1 MAFTRR
7 SSILRRL
14 LWVTLLIVGIAL
26 MLSFP
31 TQSQSASPQG
41 PIYLLTL
48 KASINPVTKDYLVH
62 NIERAQREGASLVL
76 IQLDTP
82 GGLVSSTKD
91 IVDAILNSKVPI
103 VVWVGPAGA
112 WAASAGT
119 FITMSAHV
127 AAMARGATIGAAH
140 PVNIDGSAP
149 QEQPSPEEQ
158 QDQSPEGQQKSPS
171 GDAVSEKVTNFTA
184 EWAREIAKVRGRDA
198 DWAEAAVR
206 SSVTAGWE
214 EALNRKIVD
223 LVADSVEELLAK
235 LNGYSLPDGR
245 MLTTERVPLKNLPMS
260 WREQLLNYLA
270 DPNLVYILLLI
281 GIYGLIYE
289 FLSPTIGLGFIIGG
303 ISLLLAFLGLQ
314 VLPINLV
321 GLALILFGVL
331 LMVLDIFT
339 PTHGIL
345 TTGGVVALL
354 VGSFTLFEI
363 PEPSL
368 QLSMW
373 NVLVTVGVVTG
384 LFVFI
389 LSKGLLIQRRVP
401 VTGFEGMVGA
411 TGVVKEELQPR
422 GRVLVKGEYWWAS
435 SADGQPIRTGEEV
448 IVERIEH
455 GRLLVRRRS

>member
-1 MAFTRR
+1 MALARQG
-7 SSILRRL
+7 SIQKTLRRISL
-14 LWVTLLIVGIAL
+14 FFFAAGIAL
-26 MLSFP
+26 FSVNVLS
-31 TQSQSASPQG
+31 QSQSTASQG

-62 NIERAQREGASLVL
+62 NIERAEREGASLVL

-91 IVDAILNSKVPI
+91 IVDTILNSKVPI

-119 FITMSAHV
+119 FITMSANV
-127 AAMARGATIGAAH
+127 AAMAHGATIGAAH
-140 PVNIDGSAP
+140 PVNIGGSAP
-149 QEQPSPEEQ
+149 AP
-158 QDQSPEGQQKSPS
+158 QDEKTNQS
-171 GDAVSEKVTNFTA
+171 GDAVTEKVTNFTA
-184 EWAREIAKVRGRDA
+184 EWAREIAKVRGRDP

-206 SSVTAGWE
+206 SSVTAGAE
-214 EALNRKIVD
+214 EALSKKIIN
-223 LVADSVEELLAK
+223 LIADSMEELLTK
-235 LNGYSLPDGR
+235 LNGYSLSDGR
-245 MLTTERVPLKNLPMS
+245 TLTTEKAPVKSLPMS

-289 FLSPTIGLGFIIGG
+289 FLSPTIGLGFIVGG

-314 VLPINLV
+314 ILPINLV
-321 GLALILFGVL
+321 GLALIFFGVL

-345 TTGGVVALL
+345 TTGGVLALL

-363 PEPSL
+363 PDTSL

-373 NVLVTVGVVTG
+373 NVLVTVGVITA
-384 LFVFI
+384 LFVFVI
-389 LSKGLLIQRRVP
+389 SQGLLAQRRVP
-401 VTGFEGMVGA
+401 VTGAEGMVGA
-411 TGVVKEELQPR
+411 TAIAKEELSPR
-422 GRVLVKGEYWWAS
+422 GRVLVKGEYWWATS
-435 SADGQPIRTGEEV
+435 IDGQPIHEGEEV
-448 IVERIEH
+448 VIEH
-455 GRLLVRRRS
+455 VEHSKLLVRRHP

>member
-1 MAFTRR
+1 MA
-7 SSILRRL
+7 S
-14 LWVTLLIVGIAL
+14 
-26 MLSFP
+26 
-31 TQSQSASPQG
+31 QG

-62 NIERAQREGASLVL
+62 NIERAEREGASLVL

-91 IVDAILNSKVPI
+91 IVDSILNSKVPI

-119 FITMSAHV
+119 FITMSANV
-127 AAMARGATIGAAH
+127 AAMAHGATIGAAH
-140 PVNIDGSAP
+140 PVDIGGSSP
-149 QEQPSPEEQ
+149 EPQPSPG
-158 QDQSPEGQQKSPS
+158 DKSNPS
-171 GDAVSEKVTNFTA
+171 GDAVTEKITNFTA
-184 EWAREIAKVRGRDA
+184 TWAREIAKKRGRDS

-214 EALNRKIVD
+214 EALNKKIVD
-223 LVADSVEELLAK
+223 LVADSVEELLQK

-245 MLTTERVPLKNLPMS
+245 TVTTEKALVKNLPMS

-314 VLPINLV
+314 ILPINLV
-321 GLALILFGVL
+321 GLALIFFGVL
-331 LMVLDIFT
+331 LMVLDVFT

-345 TTGGVVALL
+345 TTGGVLALL

-363 PEPSL
+363 PDASI

-373 NVLVTVGVVTG
+373 NVLITVGAITA

-389 LSKGLLIQRRVP
+389 ISTGLLAQRRVP
-401 VTGFEGMVGA
+401 VTGAEGMVGA
-411 TGVVKEELQPR
+411 TAVAKEELSPR
-422 GRVLVKGEYWWAS
+422 GRVLVKGEYWWATS
-435 SADGQPIRTGEEV
+435 KDGQPIHTGEEV
-448 IVERIEH
+448 VIERVEH
-455 GRLLVRRRS
+455 GQLLVRRRS

>member
-1 MAFTRR
+1 MKTLSWVPILAVGFT
-7 SSILRRL
+7 L
-14 LWVTLLIVGIAL
+14 V
-26 MLSFP
+26 LS
-31 TQSQSASPQG
+31 TAHLSQSQTSPG
-41 PIYLLTL
+41 PIHLLSV
-48 KASINPVTKDYLVH
+48 KASINPITKDYLISH
-62 NIERAQREGASLVL
+62 IQRAQQEGASLVI

-91 IVDAILNSKVPI
+91 IVDAILNARVPI

-149 QEQPSPEEQ
+149 SKERPPGEQSKDQQEPSQ
-158 QDQSPEGQQKSPS
+158 GS
-171 GDAVSEKVTNFTA
+171 GDAVTEKVTNFTA
-184 EWAREIAKVRGRDA
+184 EWAREIAKVRGRDP
-198 DWAEAAVR
+198 DWAEQAVR

-214 EALNRKIVD
+214 EALNKKIID
-223 LVADSVEELLAK
+223 LVADSREELLEK
-235 LNGYSLPDGR
+235 LNGYALQDGR
-245 MLTTERVPLKNLPMS
+245 TLTTEGLPVLNMPMS

-314 VLPINLV
+314 VLPVNLV
-321 GLALILFGVL
+321 GLALIFFGVL
-331 LMVLDIFT
+331 LMILDIFT

-345 TTGGVVALL
+345 TTGGVVSLL

-363 PEPSL
+363 PDPAW
-368 QLSMW
+368 QLSVW
-373 NVLVTVGVVTG
+373 NILVTVGAVTG
-384 LFVFI
+384 LFLFF
-389 LSKGLLIQRRVP
+389 LSKGLLAQRRVP
-401 VTGFEGMVGA
+401 VTGLEGMIGA
-411 TGVVKEELQPR
+411 LGIVKDDLNPK
-422 GRVLVKGEYWWAS
+422 GRVLVKGEYWWALPV
-435 SADGQPIRTGEEV
+435 DGQPISSGAEV
-448 IVERIEH
+448 IVERVEN

>member
-1 MAFTRR
+1 VAGVAL
-7 SSILRRL
+7 ILN
-14 LWVTLLIVGIAL
+14 
-26 MLSFP
+26 FP
-31 TQSQSASPQG
+31 GQSQSSTSQG
-41 PIYLLTL
+41 SIFILTL
-48 KASINPVTKDYLVH
+48 KASINPITKDYLVH
-62 NIERAQREGASLVL
+62 NIERAEREGASLVL

-91 IVDAILNSKVPI
+91 IVDAILPSKVPI

-127 AAMARGATIGAAH
+127 AAMAHGATIGAAH

-149 QEQPSPEEQ
+149 QEEK
-158 QDQSPEGQQKSPS
+158 DQSQEQKSKEKS
-171 GDAVSEKVTNFTA
+171 GDAVSEKITNFTA
-184 EWAREIAKVRGRDA
+184 EWARQIAKLRGRDPE
-198 DWAEAAVR
+198 WAEAAVR
-206 SSVTAGWE
+206 SSVTAGAE
-214 EALNRKIVD
+214 EALSKRIID
-223 LVADSVEELLAK
+223 LIADTQQELLDK

-245 MLTTERVPLKNLPMS
+245 TITTEKVPLQNLPMS

-321 GLALILFGVL
+321 GLALIFFGVL
-331 LMVLDIFT
+331 LMVLDAFT

-345 TTGGVVALL
+345 TTGGVLSLL

-363 PEPSL
+363 PDPAL
-368 QLSMW
+368 QISAW
-373 NVLVTVGVVTG
+373 NIIVTVGALTAI
-384 LFVFI
+384 FVFI
-389 LSKGLLIQRRVP
+389 ISKGLLAQRRVP
-401 VTGFEGMVGA
+401 VTGMEGMVGA
-411 TGVVKEELQPR
+411 TATVKEELNPR
-422 GRVLVKGEYWWAS
+422 GRVLVKGEYWWAA
-435 SADGQPIRTGEEV
+435 SADGQPIHAGEEV
-448 IVERIEH
+448 VVERVERG
-455 GRLLVRRRS
+455 GRLLVRRRC

>member
-1 MAFTRR
+1 MQWV
-7 SSILRRL
+7 LVL
-14 LWVTLLIVGIAL
+14 LAGIAL
-26 MLSFP
+26 SIP
-31 TQSQSASPQG
+31 GQSQSPAQG
-41 PIYLLTL
+41 PIHILTL

-62 NIERAQREGASLVL
+62 NIERAEREGATLVL

-91 IVDAILNSKVPI
+91 IVDAMLNSKVPI

-119 FITMSAHV
+119 FITMAAHV
-127 AAMARGATIGAAH
+127 AVMAHGATIGAAH
-140 PVNIDGSAP
+140 PVNIDGSSP
-149 QEQPSPEEQ
+149 SEQPTPEEKDPSQ
-158 QDQSPEGQQKSPS
+158 EEKPKES
-171 GDAVSEKVTNFTA
+171 GDAVTQKVTNFTA
-184 EWAREIAKVRGRDA
+184 EWAREIAKVRGRDP

-214 EALNRKIVD
+214 EALNKKIID
-223 LVADSVEELLAK
+223 LVADSQEELLTK
-235 LNGYSLPDGR
+235 LNGYLLSDGR
-245 MLTTERVPLKNLPMS
+245 MLITERVPLKNLPMS

-270 DPNLVYILLLI
+270 DPNLVYILLMI

-289 FLSPTIGLGFIIGG
+289 FLSPTIGLGFILGG

-321 GLALILFGVL
+321 GLALIFFGVL
-331 LMVLDIFT
+331 LMILDVFT

-345 TTGGVVALL
+345 TTGGVLSLL

-363 PEPSL
+363 PDANL

-373 NVLVTVGVVTG
+373 NILATVGVVAA

-389 LSKGLLIQRRVP
+389 ASKGLLAQRRMP
-401 VTGFEGMVGA
+401 VTGIEGMIG
-411 TGVVKEELQPR
+411 TMGVVKEELNPR
-422 GRVLVKGEYWWAS
+422 GRVLVKGEYWWAT
-435 SADGQPIRTGEEV
+435 SADGQPIRNGEEV
-448 IVERIEH
+448 VIERVER
-455 GRLLVRRRS
+455 GRLLVHRHS